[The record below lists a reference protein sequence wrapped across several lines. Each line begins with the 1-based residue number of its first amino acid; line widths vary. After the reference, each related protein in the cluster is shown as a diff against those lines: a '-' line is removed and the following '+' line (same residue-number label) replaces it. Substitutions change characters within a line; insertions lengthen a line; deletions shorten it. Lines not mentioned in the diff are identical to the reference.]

1 MIGLCLV
8 LLLGG
13 AETGAQPGPVQ
24 DPAALRIHRAV
35 VVPADA
41 CEGELPD
48 EQDPAM
54 KGPVVPADG
63 SLAGDVILRKAKVLP
78 TPEPSKEL

>member
-13 AETGAQPGPVQ
+13 AKPSVPAEPAL
-24 DPAALRIHRAV
+24 DPAEVRLCQAV

-41 CEGELPD
+41 LEAVLPEDPDPVEGAPIAKTDAAQGKE
-48 EQDPAM
+48 
-54 KGPVVPADG
+54 VP
-63 SLAGDVILRKAKVLP
+63 LCKATVLP
-78 TPEPSKEL
+78 TPEPSKEH